1 MISYKNRML
10 QLRIAQWLA
19 EFQKHL
25 PVLLAIYGNE
35 ALRLHPVWGKAL
47 PFEALPYG
55 KGRSVAHA
63 IRLDVVLTDA
73 GPICT
78 EVDFVGAGA
87 GVMLHALP
95 DAVKRTG
102 ELSPR
107 VRFANAYR
115 NFFRTILSGPYGIQR
130 ALCGMPAIVDSKWGN
145 DIADTQLLVSTL
157 AAIGVPIELLKLDPR
172 VPASTPDASVLY
184 RLFYRYEVAEQDWNR
199 TEVITKEPLYDSK
212 VLAAL
217 IHDPDSEN
225 FLMNALGM
233 KTEEF
238 FKSMLFL
245 RGFLPQSCLLS
256 TLQDKPV
263 TLEGIAHSRQKY
275 LLKNGDVEHPGSWG
289 ARGVGMGL
297 RFNYGLFRE
306 ALFTGQLKGKDLGA
320 RPILQRYAPST
331 DFVDVWNLAAM
342 GELLTARTDL
352 GTALAGE
359 PAQTMSLTD
368 QPVHARVS
376 VFVLVNNPIPHDAKS
391 THKVSIV
398 PYGLVTLRAGDPVV
412 HGTGDAGW
420 LPFEII

>member
-35 ALRLHPVWGKAL
+35 ALRSHPVWGKAL
-47 PFEALPYG
+47 PFEVLPYG
-55 KGRSVAHA
+55 KGKSIAHA
-63 IRLDVVLTDA
+63 IRLDVVLTEA

-95 DAVKRTG
+95 DTAKRAG

-130 ALCGMPAIVDSKWGN
+130 VLCGMPAIVDSKWGN
-145 DIADTQLLVSTL
+145 DLADAQLLVSTL
-157 AAIGVPIELLKLDPR
+157 AAMGVPIELLKLGSQI
-172 VPASTPDASVLY
+172 PANTPDASVLY

-199 TEVITKEPLYDSK
+199 AEVITKEPLYDSK
-212 VLAAL
+212 VFAAL

-245 RGFLPQSCLLS
+245 RSFLPKSCLLS
-256 TLQDKPV
+256 TLQGKPV
-263 TLEGIAHSRQKY
+263 TLEGLAHSRQKY

-297 RFNYGLFRE
+297 RFNYGQFRE
-306 ALFTGQLKGKDLGA
+306 ALFTGHLKGKDLGSS
-320 RPILQRYAPST
+320 PIVQQYVPSV
-331 DFVDVWNLAAM
+331 DFNTIWNLAAL
-342 GELLTARTDL
+342 GELMTARTDL
-352 GTALAGE
+352 GAAFVGE
-359 PAQTMSLTD
+359 PEQPMFATNE
-368 QPVHARVS
+368 PVHARIS
-376 VFVLVNNPIPHDAKS
+376 VFVFVNNPIHGNPKGAHRV
-391 THKVSIV
+391 TIV
-398 PYGLVTLRAGDPVV
+398 PHGLVTLRAGDPVV